1 MTNPLPTGGT
11 VQVTP
16 PGLPVPTLTSVAVM
30 PTPGIPGSTELT
42 PGQIED
48 IEESLEPP
56 VDLTV
61 VFENALQ

>member
-1 MTNPLPTGGT
+1 MTNPLR
-11 VQVTP
+11 P
-16 PGLPVPTLTSVAVM
+16 PVIQLPVPTPTSVAVM
-30 PTPGIPGSTELT
+30 PTPGIPGTLN
-42 PGQIED
+42 PGQIEDITED